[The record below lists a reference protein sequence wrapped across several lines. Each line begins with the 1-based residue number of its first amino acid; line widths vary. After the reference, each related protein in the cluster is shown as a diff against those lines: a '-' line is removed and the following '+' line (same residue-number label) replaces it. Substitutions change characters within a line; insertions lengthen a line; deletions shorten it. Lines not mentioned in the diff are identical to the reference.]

1 MSGNRKR
8 PAWNRGGKK
17 SRYAVPGCDNHS
29 TAGISEQSR
38 LDWKEYNRGHSTFTI
53 MHLTNVSP
61 YSKLAAIY
69 DGMMEQ
75 VDYHL
80 WAHYI
85 DSLFKSFGHDIKEV
99 CELACGTGS
108 LAIELSEY
116 GYQLTC
122 SDQSADMIEYAGN
135 KAAKKNRKIAFFVSD
150 MCTFTSNQT
159 FDAVICI
166 YDSINY
172 LMDEERLK
180 SFFINARRLLKKNAI
195 LVFDA
200 CTEVNSLENFDKRYE
215 NDRHHHYVR
224 RSRYMRDE
232 RIQENEIEI
241 TRGEK
246 KYVEVHRQKIY
257 PLGAFERI
265 IRELPFEII
274 ARYANFSY
282 DLGTESAERV
292 HFVLKAK

>member
-1 MSGNRKR
+1 MS
-8 PAWNRGGKK
+8 
-17 SRYAVPGCDNHS
+17 V
-29 TAGISEQSR
+29 
-38 LDWKEYNRGHSTFTI
+38 
-53 MHLTNVSP
+53 TNVNP

-85 DSLFKSFGHDIKEV
+85 DSLLKSFGHDVKEV

-108 LAIELSEY
+108 LAIELSKY

-122 SDQSADMIEYAGN
+122 SDQSADMIDCASA
-135 KAAKKNRKIAFFVSD
+135 KVSKKNRNISFFISD
-150 MCTFTSNQT
+150 MCNFKSDRN

-172 LMDEERLK
+172 LMDEISLK
-180 SFFINARRLLKKNAI
+180 SFFMNAHRLLKKNAI
-195 LVFDA
+195 MIFDA
-200 CTEVNSLENFDKRYE
+200 CTEINSLENFDKRYE

-224 RSRYMRDE
+224 RSRYLKND

-241 TRGEK
+241 TRGNK
-246 KYVEVHRQKIY
+246 KYIEVHRQKIY
-257 PLGAFERI
+257 PLEVFKRI
-265 IRELPFEII
+265 LQTLPFEIL
-274 ARYANFSY
+274 AQYSNFSY
-282 DLGTESAERV
+282 DPGTESSERV